1 MKNFVPT
8 LSSLLDKENLG
19 LYQMMKYHFGID
31 NLQDSNSS
39 HNFPLGVISELF
51 CNHFSIDIKNSNLI
65 SSSLELLNASF
76 EVHEDVRNGNT
87 ERFSKESL
95 IIYQTFNP
103 SDETLKNI
111 LENDS
116 AQFLEDEINLRKE
129 KNLPPFTRLIALII
143 SSKEIYLDVFL
154 LLNA

>member
-8 LSSLLDKENLG
+8 LSTLLNKENLG

-31 NLQDSNSS
+31 NGVDSDSS
-39 HNFPLGVISELF
+39 HNFPLGTISELF

-87 ERFSKESL
+87 ERFNKPIIINTLIGKE
-95 IIYQTFNP
+95 
-103 SDETLKNI
+103 
-111 LENDS
+111 
-116 AQFLEDEINLRKE
+116 
-129 KNLPPFTRLIALII
+129 
-143 SSKEIYLDVFL
+143 
-154 LLNA
+154 